1 MGFFSFRD
9 GALFVHHTLDEHPS
23 SGDFSMH
30 AHECYELFYYD
41 KGSAVFWVEG
51 TPYPLLPGDM
61 MLFNVS
67 EAHKIE
73 LQSDAPYE
81 RTAVHF
87 SGELAQAVDPS
98 GALLHPFCS
107 RPLGK
112 GNLLHPDDFKD
123 DYWRQCLKNIV
134 ADAADRRLQIVTNL
148 LPLLNEIRAAFD
160 NHQHRLT
167 PNPDYISSQILEYV
181 NANICEALT
190 PDGVAARFFIS
201 KSRLYTIFK
210 QATGLTVWNY
220 ITVKRLLRA
229 RQLLAAGQTPTA
241 VATACGFRDYTV
253 FFRAYK
259 KKYGVSPRRDYCK
272 RP

>member
-1 MGFFSFRD
+1 MS
-9 GALFVHHTLDEHPS
+9 
-23 SGDFSMH
+23 
-30 AHECYELFYYD
+30 Y
-41 KGSAVFWVEG
+41 
-51 TPYPLLPGDM
+51 
-61 MLFNVS
+61 
-67 EAHKIE
+67 
-73 LQSDAPYE
+73 
-81 RTAVHF
+81 
-87 SGELAQAVDPS
+87 PS